1 MNTAPL
7 DHGPAAPNVQ
17 TPAQPSRR
25 LVAQAQMQAAFDLVE
40 EQERRTHAG
49 DLPLDVGQADA
60 FKADAATRHIDR
72 LQRDKQQQRAV
83 LLATAADVLRIRWP
97 SVRGDFKSRA
107 TGLPYTYRFDLPG
120 VLRVF
125 RRSSGE
131 CVAESLP
138 GSPDE
143 LNGAD
148 AISQAEPQDAT

>member
-40 EQERRTHAG
+40 EQERRIHAG
-49 DLPLDVGQADA
+49 DVPLDAGQADA
-60 FKADAATRHIDR
+60 FKADATAHHIDR
-72 LQRDKQQQRAV
+72 LQRDKRQQRAE
-83 LLATAADVLRIRWP
+83 LLATAADVLRSRWP

-107 TGLPYTYRFDLPG
+107 TGLPYTYRFELPG

-138 GSPDE
+138 GSPGE
-143 LNGAD
+143 LSAAD
-148 AISQAEPQDAT
+148 ALSQAEPRDGT